1 MNRIYELA
9 KEADEYADATLSP
22 GEFHPDWHDVRD
34 EKFAK
39 LIVQECIENI
49 HDINEDF
56 NHGNVFI
63 NNKKL
68 WESVTSDY
76 AIYTNEL
83 AESII
88 KRFIEFLQQ
97 DAEPEDFVDGKLWV
111 DDDLIKSTVNE
122 FIYIKQ
128 RCFHPGKMSDYY
140 EKVLKKHF
148 GVM

>member
-1 MNRIYELA
+1 MNKRIEELY
-9 KEADEYADATLSP
+9 KLAT
-22 GEFHPDWHDVRD
+22 GKDWAYDFD
-34 EKFAK
+34 PAIAEKFAE

-56 NHGNVFI
+56 NNGNVFI

-68 WESVTSDY
+68 QESVTSDY

-97 DAEPEDFVDGKLWV
+97 VAEPEDFVDGKLWV
-111 DDDLIKSTVNE
+111 DDDLVKSTVNE

-128 RCFHPGKMSDYY
+128 RCFDPGKMSDHY
-140 EKVLKKHF
+140 EKVLKQHF
-148 GVM
+148 GVER